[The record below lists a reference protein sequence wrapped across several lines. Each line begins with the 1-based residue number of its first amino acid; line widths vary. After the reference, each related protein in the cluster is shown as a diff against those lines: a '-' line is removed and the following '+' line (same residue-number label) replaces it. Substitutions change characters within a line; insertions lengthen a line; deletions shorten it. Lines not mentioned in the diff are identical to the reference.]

1 MYVTAAWKAE
11 WLIEGSA
18 ETSAKGS
25 RMYPV
30 CAIPEYASNRT
41 TCLCWRATRFPRVI
55 VTSDRATNRGTQNAY
70 SWTKATNI
78 NWSRPANPAADDAT
92 PRNAATGT
100 GDPSYVSGAQNWNG
114 TALILKAN
122 PTTTKRIAALAR
134 ISFAP
139 DSSSSPALTAA
150 SWRCPVSP

>member
-18 ETSAKGS
+18 ETSANGS

-30 CAIPEYASNRT
+30 GAIPEYASSRT
-41 TCLCWRATRFPRVI
+41 TCRCWSATRFPRVI
-55 VTSDRATNRGTQNAY
+55 VTSDSATNIGTQNAY

-78 NWSRPANPAADDAT
+78 NWSSPAKPAADDAT

-100 GDPSYVSGAQNWNG
+100 GDPS
-114 TALILKAN
+114 
-122 PTTTKRIAALAR
+122 
-134 ISFAP
+134 
-139 DSSSSPALTAA
+139 
-150 SWRCPVSP
+150 